1 MGGIPTQIEFPT
13 HSTPLQ
19 IWAEMKEIK
28 EILPSIPPV
37 ITLGITIAAVLAS
50 HDLLRTFSALRAL
63 SRCKIPNLSFLWPKG
78 AFQQELH
85 LFGPAPQFILGP
97 ILTCVRSLG
106 RAIVFYVT
114 KKIIENLEKTG
125 LCFILSYYFMRAGEI
140 AVENNYIAIDSW
152 LRMELMP
159 WDPFSFTPNHF
170 PGITCASR
178 GGR

>member
-13 HSTPLQ
+13 RSTPLQ

-170 PGITCASR
+170 PGITCASW